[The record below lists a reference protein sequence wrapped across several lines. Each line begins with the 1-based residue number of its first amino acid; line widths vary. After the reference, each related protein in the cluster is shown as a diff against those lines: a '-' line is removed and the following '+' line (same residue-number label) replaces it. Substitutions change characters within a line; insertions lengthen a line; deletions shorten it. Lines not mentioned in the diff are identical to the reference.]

1 MMENKNNDIKCVYYG
16 IFTCIYNDTETGAI
30 DYVDDREYL
39 MNNVHK
45 RDNKI
50 WVDKINDK
58 LYHITF
64 CSSEYFQ
71 YKLAKERDIKISK
84 II

>member
-1 MMENKNNDIKCVYYG
+1 MMENKNNDIKCVYYD
-16 IFTCIYNDTETGAI
+16 NDTETGAI
-30 DYVDDREYL
+30 DYVEDREYL

-64 CSSEYFQ
+64 CSPEYFQ
-71 YKLAKERDIKISK
+71 YKLAEERDIKISK